1 MEKKLKHLEFIHNTI
16 NRMSTNSFY
25 IKGWCVT
32 IVAALF
38 ALAEKDILTNFIFI
52 SYFVLFVFWFLNG
65 FFLQLERKFRSLYDV
80 VRLKSEMDIDF
91 SMDISSFNSDFNSY
105 FSALTSKSLLLFYF
119 PLLVV
124 VLIIIYLLK

>member
-16 NRMSTNSFY
+16 NRMSTNSFF

-38 ALAEKDILTNFIFI
+38 ALAEKDIITNFIFI

-80 VRLKSEMDIDF
+80 VRLKSEEEIDF
-91 SMDISSFNSDFNSY
+91 SMDISIYNSHFNSF
-105 FSALTSKSLLLFYF
+105 FSALSSKSLLLFYF
-119 PLLVV
+119 PLLIVELV
-124 VLIIIYLLK
+124 IIFLLK

>member
-16 NRMSTNSFY
+16 NRMSTNSFF

-38 ALAEKDILTNFIFI
+38 ALAEKDIITNFIFI

-65 FFLQLERKFRSLYDV
+65 YFLQLERNFRSLYDV
-80 VRLKSEMDIDF
+80 VRLKNEVDVDF
-91 SMDISSFNSDFNSY
+91 SMDISNYNSNFNSFL
-105 FSALTSKSLLLFYF
+105 SALTSKSLLLFYC

-124 VLIIIYLLK
+124 DLIIIFLLK

>member
-16 NRMSTNSFY
+16 NRMSTNSFF

-38 ALAEKDILTNFIFI
+38 ALAEKDIITNFIFI

-65 FFLQLERKFRSLYDV
+65 YFLQLERKFRSLYDV
-80 VRLKSEMDIDF
+80 VRLKNEVDVDF
-91 SMDISSFNSDFNSY
+91 SMDISNYNSNFNSFL
-105 FSALTSKSLLLFYF
+105 SALTSKSLLLFYC

-124 VLIIIYLLK
+124 DLIIIFLLK